1 MRPASVQKCVTAIT
15 ALDRLGVDY
24 QFSTRLYCRGDIDST
39 GVLHGSLYC
48 VGGMDPLFGDANMR
62 AFVRALREKGIRRIT
77 GDLLADKSMKDDK
90 PMGEGWCWDDDDSNP
105 PLSPLLYNRRDASWP
120 NYLRACER
128 QVLSWRERWATPR
141 SPQDPRCWPRRPTT
155 SRGCCSG

>member
-1 MRPASVQKCVTAIT
+1 MRPVCLSLQRGPADAPGLCPKCVTAIT

-62 AFVRALREKGIRRIT
+62 AFVRALREK
-77 GDLLADKSMKDDK
+77 
-90 PMGEGWCWDDDDSNP
+90 
-105 PLSPLLYNRRDASWP
+105 ASVVS
-120 NYLRACER
+120 RA
-128 QVLSWRERWATPR
+128 T
-141 SPQDPRCWPRRPTT
+141 CWPT
-155 SRGCCSG
+155 SQ